1 MDLLRLQGVAVGYH
15 RRPLLP
21 PVDLGLRRGMFLGI
35 VGPNGS
41 GKTTLV
47 RTLLGLLPPVAGHI
61 ASDGAP
67 PRFGYVPQRD
77 AVDLSFPL
85 TAREIVLM
93 GCYGRLAVGRRP
105 RPEQHRAA
113 EQALREVGAE
123 ALAERLFH
131 ALSGGQRQRVL
142 IARALAGAPDIL
154 VLDEPTTGMDLPS
167 ERAMLDL
174 VASFCAR
181 DLAVVMVSHQL
192 GAVADYATDLCLIPG
207 EGRPAEVGPRAELLT
222 DERLSRVYGQPVA
235 VASVAGHAAIYI
247 ARPGAHTTKG
257 LG

>member
-1 MDLLRLQGVAVGYH
+1 MNLLRLQGVAVGHH

-21 PVDLGLRRGMFLGI
+21 PMDLAIQRGMFLGI

-47 RTLLGLLPPVAGHI
+47 RTLLGLLPPIAGRI
-61 ASDGAP
+61 ASDGTP

-77 AVDLSFPL
+77 GVDLSFPL
-85 TAREIVLM
+85 TAHEIVMM
-93 GCYGRLAVGRRP
+93 GCYGRLSPGRRP
-105 RPEQHRAA
+105 REAERRAA
-113 EQALREVGAE
+113 QQALREVGAE
-123 ALAERLFH
+123 ALADRLFH

-154 VLDEPTTGMDLPS
+154 VLDEPTNGMDLPS
-167 ERAMLDL
+167 ERAMLEL

-181 DLAVVMVSHQL
+181 DIAVVMVSHQL
-192 GAVADYATDLCLIPG
+192 GAVADYATDLCLLPG

-222 DERLSRVYGQPVA
+222 DERLSRIYGQAVA

-247 ARPGAHTTKG
+247 AAPHKSAGQR